1 MSQVVFSIRQYGKG
15 SYVDRQKIR
24 WHYVVK
30 RSRSTCFMECVV
42 WSRGMLVG
50 PMDHIWCY
58 CATTSSCC
66 AHLLVCTIVV
76 CSLCTLVIAAYHPM
90 RNIQTCALVW
100 HDESFGDGFLSSIF
114 SIART
119 SHMAYVFACARVRSL
134 AHLELSLAHIVAHIL
149 EGFCEG
155 LEGSSSQ
162 EES

>member
-1 MSQVVFSIRQYGKG
+1 
-15 SYVDRQKIR
+15 
-24 WHYVVK
+24 
-30 RSRSTCFMECVV
+30 
-42 WSRGMLVG
+42 VG

-90 RNIQTCALVW
+90 RNIQTSSIVTIGKVSKKNKTRCPLLW

-119 SHMAYVFACARVRSL
+119 SHMAYMFACARVRSL

-149 EGFCEG
+149 EGFVKDLREVQVKR
-155 LEGSSSQ
+155 SASQ
-162 EES
+162 

>member
-1 MSQVVFSIRQYGKG
+1 M
-15 SYVDRQKIR
+15 
-24 WHYVVK
+24 
-30 RSRSTCFMECVV
+30 
-42 WSRGMLVG
+42 G

-66 AHLLVCTIVV
+66 AHLLVCTIVA

-119 SHMAYVFACARVRSL
+119 SHMAYMVACARVCSL

-149 EGFCEG
+149 EGFVKDLREVQVKR
-155 LEGSSSQ
+155 SASQ
-162 EES
+162 